1 VASPPRGQVLAIDL
15 ARGDFRQIGNTGQR
29 RLGRPV
35 GVGTDADGLLY
46 VSDKQAN
53 AVLVYEPDGKL
64 KRVFGADRLVQPTGL
79 AVDRKGQQVY
89 VISDATTQ
97 TGKHVVEVFA
107 LDGRHLRSMGGGRSP
122 APGVFNFPSDLAVNA
137 AGHLYVADMLNFRVQ
152 VFDAQGGLVKMF
164 GQAGSGSPGL
174 FDKIHGISFDTFGN
188 VYVVDLMQG
197 VQILNEQ
204 NQPLM
209 SFGEGILAVPLGI
222 VLDSRNH
229 IFVSDYQHMVHE
241 FELVN
246 TTPEDSQRASPP
258 AAGKPPKDP
267 AQP

>member
-1 VASPPRGQVLAIDL
+1 
-15 ARGDFRQIGNTGQR
+15 
-29 RLGRPV
+29 
-35 GVGTDADGLLY
+35 

-64 KRVFGADRLVQPTGL
+64 KRTFGADRLVQPTGL
-79 AVDRKGQQVY
+79 AVDRRGQQVY

-97 TGKHVVEVFA
+97 TGKHLVEVFA

-122 APGVFNFPSDLAVNA
+122 APGIFNFPSDLAVNA

-164 GQAGSGSPGL
+164 GQSGSGSPGL

-197 VQILNEQ
+197 VQILNEA

-209 SFGEGILAVPLGI
+209 SFGEGLMAAPLGI
-222 VLDSRNH
+222 VIDSRNH
-229 IFVSDYQHMVHE
+229 IYVSDYQHMVHE

-246 TTPEDSQRASPP
+246 TTSEDSQRAPSAGTP
-258 AAGKPPKDP
+258 AEPKKP
-267 AQP
+267 